1 MNVSSNC
8 LFQIP
13 TIHQPVYQAVQP
25 VSCVLIDDD
34 AKFRQG
40 VRTLLTFYRSNP
52 AKTYEIVGEAATI
65 PQAVQLIQ
73 TQHPMLILLDLEL
86 SFQDGVDLL
95 INLKDMH
102 YAGKILV
109 LSGHREDEWVF
120 RAMQAGANG
129 YIFKS
134 HLSVHLFEAIEAVL
148 NDQIYLSPE
157 VAAGFFRLFRFYS
170 GRSQEA
176 AHKLNLTQREQDVLH
191 WLVQGASNDEIA
203 EQLYITV
210 ATVKAHLTA
219 IFQKLSVTSRTQAI
233 IKALKLGLSAA

>member
-1 MNVSSNC
+1 MNVANC
-8 LFQIP
+8 LLQAP
-13 TIHQPVYQAVQP
+13 KRHQSVHPI
-25 VSCVLIDDD
+25 SCLLIDDD

-52 AKTYEIVGEAATI
+52 STSFDIIGEAATI
-65 PQAVQLIQ
+65 PQALQLIQ
-73 TQHPMLILLDLEL
+73 TQHPMLVLLDLEL
-86 SFQDGVDLL
+86 SLHDGVELL
-95 INLKDMH
+95 SELRKRSFN
-102 YAGKILV
+102 GKVLV
-109 LSGHREDEWVF
+109 LSGHQEDEWVF
-120 RAMQAGANG
+120 RAMQSGANG

-148 NDQIYLSPE
+148 DDQIYLSPE

-170 GRSQEA
+170 GRSQQA
-176 AHKLNLTQREQDVLH
+176 AHKLHLTQREQDVLH

-203 EQLYITV
+203 SNLYITV

>member
-1 MNVSSNC
+1 MNVANC
-8 LFQIP
+8 LLQVP
-13 TIHQPVYQAVQP
+13 KSHQTVHP
-25 VSCVLIDDD
+25 VSCLLIDDD
-34 AKFRQG
+34 PKFRQG
-40 VRTLLTFYRSNP
+40 IRTLLTFYRAKP
-52 AKTYEIVGEAATI
+52 ATTFEVVGEAATI
-65 PQAVQLIQ
+65 PQGLQLIQ
-73 TQHPMLILLDLEL
+73 TQHPLLVLLDLEL
-86 SFQDGVDLL
+86 SFEDGVNLL
-95 INLKDMH
+95 VELKEKHFM
-102 YAGKILV
+102 GKVLV
-109 LSGHREDEWVF
+109 LSGHQEDEWVF
-120 RAMQAGANG
+120 RAMQSGANG

-170 GRSQEA
+170 GRSQKA

-203 EQLYITV
+203 AQLYITV

>member
-1 MNVSSNC
+1 MNVANC
-8 LFQIP
+8 LFQVP
-13 TIHQPVYQAVQP
+13 KTQQAVYP
-25 VSCVLIDDD
+25 ISCLLIDDD
-34 AKFRQG
+34 SKFRQG
-40 VRTLLTFYRSNP
+40 VRTLLTFYRTNP
-52 AKTYEIVGEAATI
+52 SKPFEIVGEAATI
-65 PQAVQLIQ
+65 PQALQLIQ
-73 TQHPMLILLDLEL
+73 TQRPMLVLLDLEL

-95 INLKDMH
+95 TELRNTSFG
-102 YAGKILV
+102 GKVLV
-109 LSGHREDEWVF
+109 LSGHQEDEWVF

-129 YIFKS
+129 YIFKN

-148 NDQIYLSPE
+148 DDQIYLSPE

-170 GRSQEA
+170 GRSQQA

-203 EQLYITV
+203 ANLYITV